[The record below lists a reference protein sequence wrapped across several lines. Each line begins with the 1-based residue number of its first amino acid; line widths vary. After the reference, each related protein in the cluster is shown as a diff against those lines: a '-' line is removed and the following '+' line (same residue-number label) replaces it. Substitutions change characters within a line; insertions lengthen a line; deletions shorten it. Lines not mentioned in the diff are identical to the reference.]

1 MIFWDGV
8 LPGPV
13 LWGPAHGLYRMRASS
28 LFHHVNIVQALSFR
42 KNPLILLT
50 QRLTIA
56 SSNDKYVSDYSLSL

>member
-1 MIFWDGV
+1 
-8 LPGPV
+8 
-13 LWGPAHGLYRMRASS
+13 MRASS